1 MNSKAGFDP
10 PFLYAKSFLLLPF
23 TRFRCDELIDI
34 TILGLQIG
42 ERQYTVAHLDD
53 AVSLAGVAQEFELRL
68 GQPVQT
74 LRFRKKSVIIES
86 VKSKEVSN
94 HEIT

>member
-23 TRFRCDELIDI
+23 TRFRCDELIDL
-34 TILGLQIG
+34 TILGFQIG

-53 AVSLAGVAQEFELRL
+53 AVSLAGVAQKFELWV
-68 GQPVQT
+68 GQPIQA
-74 LRFRKKSVIIES
+74 LRFRKKAL
-86 VKSKEVSN
+86 
-94 HEIT
+94 

>member
-34 TILGLQIG
+34 TILGFQIG

-53 AVSLAGVAQEFELRL
+53 AVSLAGVAQKFELWA
-68 GQPVQT
+68 G
-74 LRFRKKSVIIES
+74 
-86 VKSKEVSN
+86 
-94 HEIT
+94 